1 MKQYLIFNTD
11 GTIKELA
18 TSKLEFIKTD
28 YNLDYQVNISYKK
41 NNFIIIYN
49 NNSEFENISK
59 IPFFYSKVHGD
70 IIMFKVDDFDN
81 FKIKSLTE
89 KSYIKLIE
97 DNKEYIDYS
106 SDDFNPDTCD
116 GKNTC

>member
-1 MKQYLIFNTD
+1 
-11 GTIKELA
+11 
-18 TSKLEFIKTD
+18 
-28 YNLDYQVNISYKK
+28 
-41 NNFIIIYN
+41 
-49 NNSEFENISK
+49 
-59 IPFFYSKVHGD
+59 
-70 IIMFKVDDFDN
+70 MFKVDDFDN